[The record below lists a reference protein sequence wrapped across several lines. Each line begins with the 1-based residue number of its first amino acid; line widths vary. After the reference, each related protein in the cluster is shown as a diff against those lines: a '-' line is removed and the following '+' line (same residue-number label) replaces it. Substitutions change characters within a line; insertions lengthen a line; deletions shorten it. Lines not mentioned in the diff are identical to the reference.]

1 MLNYYS
7 AMRYVALMFLGVLF
21 ACQSQPGQE
30 TTTVED
36 TASLQ
41 QQPQPTQE
49 VLFDEMMAIH
59 DSVMPEMDH
68 IYQLRQK
75 IRAEL
80 DSLQAAS
87 STESARLDRLEQ
99 AYLNLADADEAMM
112 NWMRSNDFT
121 FEGMTEE
128 EIITRIEQETQSIQ
142 QVSDQI
148 QASIQEAEQLLE
160 E

>member
-1 MLNYYS
+1 
-7 AMRYVALMFLGVLF
+7 MRYVALMFLGVLF